1 MCGSH
6 TKPAGSVMSTPD
18 LRGVSYSAQ
27 YDHLMQQPLESIKF
41 NSAMPKPSHS
51 AQKEE
56 PGAWRI
62 PFSDVFTL
70 PKHTAFWS
78 SGKWT
83 AAHMLAMHAMC
94 LLAPLYYTRG
104 LAFSAAVLY
113 VVFGLGTEMV
123 YHRMLSH
130 RSFTTAKCE
139 SFICSLHSVQS
150 SWTCSC
156 LRLLVYNC
164 LNRSGSADNTW
175 PFDLSSAAA
184 SWRFSVNLQ
193 TWGPDAV
200 CVAHLRRPAD
210 AVAGPICL

>member
-1 MCGSH
+1 
-6 TKPAGSVMSTPD
+6 MSKED
-18 LRGVSYSAQ
+18 LRGLSYSAQ
-27 YDHLMQQPLESIKF
+27 YDHLMQQPLESIPF
-41 NSAMPKPSHS
+41 NSPMPKPSHS
-51 AQKEE
+51 AQKEV

-104 LAFSAAVLY
+104 LAISAAVLY

-123 YHRMLSH
+123 FHRMLSH

-139 SFICSLHSVQS
+139 SCNCSLHSMHGSWLGS
-150 SWTCSC
+150 S
-156 LRLLVYNC
+156 LRPLVHIR
-164 LNRSGSADNTW
+164 LNSSASADDTL
-175 PFDLSSAAA
+175 FDPSSTAAL
-184 SWRFSVNLQ
+184 WRL
-193 TWGPDAV
+193 PDGL
-200 CVAHLRRPAD
+200 H
-210 AVAGPICL
+210 I

>member
-6 TKPAGSVMSTPD
+6 TTQPAGSVMSTAD

-41 NSAMPKPSHS
+41 NSPMPKPSHS
-51 AQKEE
+51 AQKEV

-83 AAHMLAMHAMC
+83 AAHMLTMHAMC

-104 LAFSAAVLY
+104 LAISAAVLY

-123 YHRMLSH
+123 FHRMLSH

-139 SFICSLHSVQS
+139 SCNHCMPHEHPV
-150 SWTCSC
+150 C
-156 LRLLVYNC
+156 LL
-164 LNRSGSADNTW
+164 A
-175 PFDLSSAAA
+175 
-184 SWRFSVNLQ
+184 
-193 TWGPDAV
+193 
-200 CVAHLRRPAD
+200 
-210 AVAGPICL
+210 

>member
-1 MCGSH
+1 
-6 TKPAGSVMSTPD
+6 MSTAD

-41 NSAMPKPSHS
+41 NSPMPKPSHS
-51 AQKEE
+51 AQKEV

-83 AAHMLAMHAMC
+83 AAHMLTMHAMC

-104 LAFSAAVLY
+104 LAISAAVLY

-123 YHRMLSH
+123 FHRMLSH

-139 SFICSLHSVQS
+139 SCNHCMPHEHPV
-150 SWTCSC
+150 C
-156 LRLLVYNC
+156 LL
-164 LNRSGSADNTW
+164 A
-175 PFDLSSAAA
+175 
-184 SWRFSVNLQ
+184 
-193 TWGPDAV
+193 
-200 CVAHLRRPAD
+200 
-210 AVAGPICL
+210 